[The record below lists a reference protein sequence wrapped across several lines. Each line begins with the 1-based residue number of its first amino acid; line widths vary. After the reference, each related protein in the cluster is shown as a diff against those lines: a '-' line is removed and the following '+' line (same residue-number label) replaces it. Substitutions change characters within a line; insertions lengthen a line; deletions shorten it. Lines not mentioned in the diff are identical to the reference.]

1 MGTTKSKPI
10 EKISYKS
17 RLFPNLITINLSES
31 FEYPPRPH
39 KEELE
44 VQFSQ
49 ILQEIQIISE
59 DQALIEHFP
68 KTFKWKLICRHRDF
82 MSKNLSSLAEVDKSE
97 AHLMIEKIKERSSL
111 ADLKLL
117 SEWVCKTSHS
127 EINVFYDYRGMKII
141 FELLEVSELCS
152 RNSAAVYLKQIEL
165 LRIILML
172 TKLFDGCKE
181 IMKIPKSIALLFLNF
196 NELHVE
202 ITGVMF
208 EILDHLLWETDN
220 DAKTLNLIFEAI
232 EKYKNENNLQQR
244 FEIFL
249 RILKNSK
256 NIIMIDNI
264 LLFIINLISAPI
276 DLDKR
281 RALKAEFRA
290 CGIEDILQVL
300 LNL

>member
-17 RLFPNLITINLSES
+17 RFFPNLITINLSES

-68 KTFKWKLICRHRDF
+68 KTLKWKLICRHRDF
-82 MSKNLSSLAEVDKSE
+82 MSKNLSSLSEVDKSE

-117 SEWVCKTSHS
+117 SEWICKTSGS
-127 EINVFYDYRGMKII
+127 EINVFYDYRGMKIV

-152 RNSAAVYLKQIEL
+152 RNSPAVYLKQIEL

-264 LLFIINLISAPI
+264 LLFIINLVSAPI

-281 RALKAEFRA
+281 RALKAEFIA
-290 CGIEDILQVL
+290 CGIEDILQV
-300 LNL
+300 